1 MTPEQRFIDIVKTM
15 IEFNLLDA
23 SRLSDHEYIIERVNL
38 YIEAKNFVDKNFV
51 GMF

>member
-23 SRLSDHEYIIERVNL
+23 SRLRDHEYVIERVNL
-38 YIEAKNFVDKNFV
+38 YLEAKNFVDTNFA

>member
-15 IEFNLLDA
+15 IEFGMLDA
-23 SRLSDHEYIIERVNL
+23 RRLNDTQYVVERVEL
-38 YIEAKNFVDKNFV
+38 YLEAKNFVNKNFA